1 MDATAV
7 RELIIIADRGDKAKC
22 MHVYELVTIL
32 VLYVNFRLDFILKT
46 VHCLSWLQCVSLSR
60 HREAP
65 S

>member
-1 MDATAV
+1 MDATA
-7 RELIIIADRGDKAKC
+7 RGELITFADHDDKAKC

-60 HREAP
+60 RQEVP